1 MFRAILFDND
11 GVLIDSEKEF
21 FAVTRSVFARAGLTL
36 IASDWARDFLGM
48 GLHTWQIAHS
58 LGMEEA
64 SARDLAA
71 QRDETWKS
79 RLRSTVPQVPEM
91 ESLLQALSVRGV
103 PMAVVTGAPRGHFE
117 GLHSHHDLQK
127 YFRFSLTYDE
137 CAAVK
142 PLPDAYLMAAKRLG
156 VLPEQCLVVEDS
168 PRGVRAAKA
177 AGMRC
182 VLLNTELTDASALSW
197 ADQVAENARE
207 LAIILNGAL
216 D

>member
-21 FAVTRSVFARAGLTL
+21 FAVTRSVFSRAGLTL
-36 IASDWARDFLGM
+36 VASDWARDFLGM

-71 QRDETWKS
+71 QRDETWKN
-79 RLRSTVPQVPEM
+79 RLRSTVPQVPGM

-117 GLHSHHDLQK
+117 GLHRHHDLQK

-177 AGMRC
+177 AGMHC

-207 LAIILNGAL
+207 LAIVLNGAL